1 MIKIDGPHIE
11 IEGSGEDILINF
23 MQICVC
29 LIGVLVDDLEID
41 FETVRS
47 ILSKNI
53 EMAFNKYKDGDIS
66 EQIRAQKA

>member
-1 MIKIDGPHIE
+1 MIKVDGPHIE

-47 ILSKNI
+47 ILSKNRI
-53 EMAFNKYKDGDIS
+53 
-66 EQIRAQKA
+66 

>member
-1 MIKIDGPHIE
+1 MIKVDGPHIE

-41 FETVRS
+41 FETMRS
-47 ILSKNI
+47 ILSKSI
-53 EMAFNKYKDGDIS
+53 EMAINKYKDGDIS